1 MNRIKNPGFIIAS
14 VLLGLKII
22 GNVFFFVIPYFGYFF
37 YDFGMTV
44 PGLELSMA
52 LAFSL
57 DSIGGII
64 FLILGIALALAW
76 IAGYILL
83 FTPKYKKAFVFLAV
97 LNAIDLLCCIY
108 LLPGNNR
115 IISLLISAF
124 LIVELLILFKKSKAQ
139 SDEMILNGAFNQT
152 ASEK

>member
-44 PGLELSMA
+44 QGLELSMS
-52 LAFSL
+52 LAFSS
-57 DSIGGII
+57 DSVGGII
-64 FLILGIALALAW
+64 FLSLGVALALAW

-83 FTPKYKKAFVFLAV
+83 FTPKYKKAFVLLAV
-97 LNAIDLLCCIY
+97 LNAIDLICCLY
-108 LLPGNNR
+108 LMPGKM
-115 IISLLISAF
+115 IALLISAF
-124 LIVELLILFKKSKAQ
+124 LIIELIVLLIKDRAKSDDIKCL
-139 SDEMILNGAFNQT
+139 EAFNQT